1 MVDLPAHSGNPDTW
15 VVVPVYN
22 EATVVGQVLA
32 GLRREF
38 DNIVAVDDGSSDD
51 SAAEILKAGV
61 VLVRHAV
68 NLGAGAA
75 METGLAYALG
85 QPGSQ
90 YFVTFDA
97 DGQHQV
103 HDAVS
108 MVQLLRAG
116 DVDVALGS
124 RFMEAGAADGI
135 TRSRKLLLKAGRR
148 FDKLTSGVSLTDAH
162 CGLRAF
168 NRLFAQRI
176 QLSLRGMAH
185 ASELL
190 STLRRSGLRYR
201 EVPVSVLYTEYSR
214 KKGQKSINSINIAM
228 DVWLHQLFSR
238 RAQR

>member
-1 MVDLPAHSGNPDTW
+1 VVEPSAYRGNPDTW

-22 EATVVGQVLA
+22 EATVVAQVLA
-32 GLRREF
+32 GVRREF
-38 DNIVAVDDGSSDD
+38 DNVVAVDDGSSDD
-51 SAAEILKAGV
+51 SAAEILKSGA

-85 QPGSQ
+85 QPGAQ
-90 YFVTFDA
+90 FFVTFDA

-103 HDAVS
+103 HDAVA
-108 MVQLLRAG
+108 MVELLRTG
-116 DVDVALGS
+116 EVDVALGS
-124 RFMEAGAADGI
+124 RFMEAGSAEGI
-135 TRSRKLLLKAGRR
+135 TRSRRLLLMAGRR

-168 NRLFAQRI
+168 NRQFAQRI

-190 STLRRSGLRYR
+190 NTLRRSGLRYR
-201 EVPVSVLYTEYSR
+201 EVPVTVLYTDYSR

-238 RAQR
+238 KAKR

>member
-1 MVDLPAHSGNPDTW
+1 VVEYPVSRGNPDTW

-22 EATVVGQVLA
+22 EAAVVGQVLA
-32 GLRREF
+32 GLREEF
-38 DNIVAVDDGSSDD
+38 DNIVAVDDGSNDN
-51 SAAEILKAGV
+51 SAAEILKAGA

-85 QPGSQ
+85 QPGAA

-103 HDAVS
+103 RDALA
-108 MVQLLRAG
+108 MVDLLRG
-116 DVDVALGS
+116 GEVDVALGS
-124 RFMEAGAADGI
+124 RFMHAGGAVGI
-135 TRSRKLLLKAGRR
+135 PRGRKLLLMAGRR
-148 FDKLTSGVSLTDAH
+148 FDRLASGMLLTDAH

-168 NRLFAQRI
+168 NRQFAQRV

-190 STLRRSGLRYR
+190 TALRRSGLRYR
-201 EVPVSVLYTEYSR
+201 EVPVTVLYTDYSR
-214 KKGQKSINSINIAM
+214 RKGQKSINSINIAM
-228 DVWLHQLFSR
+228 DVWLYQLFSR
-238 RAQR
+238 KARR